1 MNSCSDST
9 SRRVTTTVSPAGP
22 IAAPY
27 STSLSAAR
35 WAAETGRGA
44 PKTRGTSGARER
56 GRPSDATIRCYLG
69 LVGKA
74 SRAFPELTSVSSPA
88 VSSPAAAHRVLSPAG
103 RTGKARLESEL
114 LAAWLNRAHGGVNLT
129 AGVGGTTTV
138 KDALTCAENRRLRNA
153 FPTASISLLRKQVN
167 ARRTA

>member
-27 STSLSAAR
+27 STSPSAAR

-74 SRAFPELTSVSSPA
+74 SRVFPELTS

-138 KDALTCAENRRLRNA
+138 KDALTSAENRRLRNA
-153 FPTASISLLRKQVN
+153 FRSASISLLRKQVN

>member
-44 PKTRGTSGARER
+44 PKTRGTSGARDR

-74 SRAFPELTSVSSPA
+74 SRAFPELTSVSSP
-88 VSSPAAAHRVLSPAG
+88 AAHRVLSPAG

-138 KDALTCAENRRLRNA
+138 KDALTSAENRRLRNA
-153 FPTASISLLRKQVN
+153 FPSTSISLLRKQVN

>member
-1 MNSCSDST
+1 MSEK
-9 SRRVTTTVSPAGP
+9 
-22 IAAPY
+22 IH
-27 STSLSAAR
+27 
-35 WAAETGRGA
+35 
-44 PKTRGTSGARER
+44 KI
-56 GRPSDATIRCYLG
+56 RPSDATIRCYLG

-74 SRAFPELTSVSSPA
+74 RRAFPELTS

-114 LAAWLNRAHGGVNLT
+114 LAAWLNRAHGGVSLT

-138 KDALTCAENRRLRNA
+138 KDALTCAENRRPRNA
-153 FPTASISLLRKQVN
+153 FPSASISLLRKQVN